1 MTFELYTAQDKLI
14 TPDEIISYEL
24 VSDISAACDGLR
36 LYYRASNLPEE
47 IIKVCVKDNGKTIFY
62 GFADKQKTTADESG
76 CVDFIY
82 ARSSAMLLIDN
93 EATPCQFT
101 CPSSGQ
107 LWFHYAEEFSI
118 KNGLP
123 QVSFDGNYYVQK
135 GTSCFKA
142 INDFMKYV
150 HGMGVYVTPEN
161 VLAAFEKSE
170 ECKNLDGCEIISA
183 CKINDRSE
191 ILSSIDYKINST
203 DKYIYHLESS
213 YAVRNMIKRRKLTN
227 LSALPVWQREASVSF
242 QVQNPLMFSKTVEVV
257 FAGAPEF
264 SLYDRVVLNISR
276 LGISADDEYIVSQIV
291 KQKNEKGTKTTVVFN
306 KETDGELINYVAE

>member
-1 MTFELYTAQDKLI
+1 MTFELYTAEDKLI

-36 LYYRASNLPEE
+36 LYYRAGDIPDE
-47 IIKVCVKDNGKTIFY
+47 IIQVFVKDNGKTIFY
-62 GFADKQKTTADESG
+62 GFTDKQETTADENG
-76 CVDFIY
+76 YVDFVY
-82 ARSSAMLLIDN
+82 ARSSAMLLVDN
-93 EATPCQFT
+93 EANPCQFT

-107 LWFHYAEEFSI
+107 LWLHYAQKFSI

-123 QVSFDGNYYVQK
+123 QISYDGNYYVQK

-150 HGMGVYVTPEN
+150 YGTGVYVNAEN
-161 VLAAFEKSE
+161 VLTAFEKSE
-170 ECKNLDGCEIISA
+170 KLKNLDGCEIISA
-183 CKINDRSE
+183 CRINDRSD

-203 DKYIYHLESS
+203 DKYIYHLESG
-213 YAVRNMIKRRKLTN
+213 YAVRNLIRRRKLTN
-227 LSALPVWQREASVSF
+227 LSSLPVWQREASVTY
-242 QVQNPLMFSKTVEVV
+242 QVKEPLMFCKTVEVV

-291 KQKNEKGTKTTVVFN
+291 KKKNEKGTKTTVVFN
-306 KETDGELINYVAE
+306 KETDGELVNYVAE